1 MRSIPQH
8 PSCDRGQ
15 CIILLMKVERRET
28 GPPRVWRGPGANFLG
43 ASIAKF
49 LRENIFPDDYVVI
62 AFQRLYHNF
71 SYQMSILCPKK
82 QISCPLRGNISPKK
96 MTGAQQKMTGGP
108 GKIAP
113 LPSPLGGPD
122 ERSLPTTTSCLSTYL
137 ELINNS

>member
-1 MRSIPQH
+1 MQNISYSLILAALVNATGGMGPITYGSTNQDLFSIP
-8 PSCDRGQ
+8 CGQ
-15 CIILLMKVERRET
+15 SHSTMALGTR
-28 GPPRVWRGPGANFLG
+28 LG

-62 AFQRLYHNF
+62 AFQRLYLNF

-96 MTGAQQKMTGGP
+96 MTGAQQKITGGL

-122 ERSLPTTTSCLSTYL
+122 ERSLPTTTSCV
-137 ELINNS
+137 